1 LYFLTTKT
9 PSTPRSYEYKGHQY
23 SWRSPRL
30 GGEIQDYLLEMALA
44 SMANQVWIIFLLFN
58 SSYSHALKGMMMFDF
73 GPCNPTM
80 NGRAVFVLSPLIER
94 IPRCLH
100 RGHKVRSDFLFK

>member
-1 LYFLTTKT
+1 
-9 PSTPRSYEYKGHQY
+9 
-23 SWRSPRL
+23 
-30 GGEIQDYLLEMALA
+30 MALA

-80 NGRAVFVLSPLIER
+80 NGRAVF
-94 IPRCLH
+94 
-100 RGHKVRSDFLFK
+100 FL